1 MNKQVNAPAQAVD
14 NSGARRSRNR
24 KNAFQ
29 FVQVGLYVFPSDG
42 KVPLI
47 PRYNRA
53 DTALTK
59 AEIEQATEEFNE
71 KSGKMPVH
79 VGATR
84 DVEVIK
90 RMWRAFPDAVPSI
103 SCGPSK
109 LVVLDADKKDDGPA
123 KMAELWAEIGG
134 VPEGVP
140 INPTK
145 SGGQHFVFADPGG
158 KFSNKAGLL
167 KKQYGTDVRGH
178 SGQFVAPG
186 SIREDGATYG
196 SDNDRLNF
204 LRAIT
209 GGKIP
214 TLPEEIVE
222 LIGTSAEGETPLS
235 DKDSDVRKYM
245 AELEGGEREDH
256 AALFDPVVGKYPLD
270 YVRECRPDFGFAYD
284 HPGEDRSANR
294 MQAATFLVGAY
305 PELGVNDYAVFC
317 EEWDGAGEPDGRQMA
332 REFARAK
339 MNPAH
344 VSKPSDGSAFE
355 AVDDE
360 EEDRLGGKLGLT
372 RRADELVA
380 NYKPIRWLVKR
391 LIPLNSVGALYGLPN
406 VGKSFV
412 VFDLASHAR
421 RGREWFGR
429 KIQSGD
435 VLYCY
440 AEGAE
445 GFAGRAKAW
454 ADNHDTSGGD
464 VALMNNVPNLFRD
477 SKAADKLIAAARE
490 CEVQSGQPVRL
501 IILDTLAAATT
512 GADGS
517 SDKDMGTVCERLRKV
532 ATALDCAVLVVH
544 HSGKDVSKG
553 MRGSSAILGAV
564 DYTLLAEEGKGAST
578 LSVEKMRD
586 ASKAQSIRFRLVEVV
601 IGKDDDGEDVTSC
614 IVRPVTVGEGIDMAV
629 DDEDVPPLKVADRRE
644 DRVVM
649 LKAVGRAQAEKAA
662 AADEPLSSVA
672 LTPRALGQA
681 LNAERRQF
689 CGLDGK
695 PLTLLDRTGVKRV
708 IDAAVEGGGL
718 TERRGRLFIVE

>member
-1 MNKQVNAPAQAVD
+1 MRMDRVVNAVD

-29 FVQVGLYVFPSDG
+29 FAQVGLYVFPSDG

-53 DTALTK
+53 DTSLSK
-59 AEIEQATEEFNE
+59 AEIEAAVEEFTE
-71 KSGKMPVH
+71 KHEVEPAH

-84 DVEVIK
+84 DPEVIK
-90 RMWRAFPDAVPSI
+90 RMWRKFPDAVPSI
-103 SCGPSK
+103 SCQPSK
-109 LVVLDADKKDDGPA
+109 LVVLDADKKDDGPR
-123 KMAELWAEIGG
+123 KLRELFAEIGG
-134 VPEGVP
+134 VPEGVH

-145 SGGQHFVFADPGG
+145 SGGEHFVFSDPTGA
-158 KFSNKAGLL
+158 FTNRAGLL
-167 KKQYGTDVRGH
+167 KKQYGTDVRGAG
-178 SGQFVAPG
+178 GQFVGPG

-196 SDNDRLNF
+196 SDADRLNF

-214 TLPEEIVE
+214 QLPSEIVK
-222 LIGTSAEGETPLS
+222 LIGASADGETPLS

-245 AELEGGEREDH
+245 AELESGEREDH
-256 AALFDPVVGKYPLD
+256 AVLFDPAVGKYPLD
-270 YVRECRPDFGFAYD
+270 YIRDCRPDFGFAYD

-294 MQAATFLVGAY
+294 MRAATFLVGAY
-305 PELGVNDYAVFC
+305 PQLSVNDYAVFC
-317 EEWDGAGEPDGRQMA
+317 DEWDGAGDPDIRQLA

-339 MNPAH
+339 LNPAH

-355 AVDDE
+355 AVEEDDE
-360 EEDRLGGKLGLT
+360 NTDNKLGLT
-372 RRADELVA
+372 QRAGELVA
-380 NYKPIRWLVKR
+380 NYRPIRWLVKR

-429 KIQSGD
+429 KTQGGD

-454 ADNHDTSGGD
+454 ADNNDTSGGD

-490 CEVQSGQPVRL
+490 CESQSGQPVKL
-501 IILDTLAAATT
+501 IIVDTLAAATT

-586 ASKAQSIRFRLVEVV
+586 ASKAQSVKFKLVEVV
-601 IGKDDDGEDVTSC
+601 IGRDEDGENVTSC
-614 IVRPVTVGEGIDMAV
+614 IVRPVTVGDGIDMAV
-629 DDEDVPPLKVADRRE
+629 DDVEVPPIKVSDRRE
-644 DRVVM
+644 DRVAM
-649 LKAVGRAQAEKAA
+649 LKAVAREQAEKAA

-672 LTPRALGQA
+672 LTAKALGEA
-681 LNAERRQF
+681 LNAERREL
-689 CGLDGK
+689 CDLSGK
-695 PLTLLDRTGVKRV
+695 PLALLDRTGVKRV
-708 IDAAVEGGGL
+708 TDTAVEAGVL
-718 TERRGRLFIVE
+718 TQRRGRFHIVD